1 MFVDL
6 NFEVTPWIVFRG
18 D

>member
-6 NFEVTPWIVFRG
+6 NFEDGIGKFVL
-18 D
+18 